1 MSRYWR
7 RLLTTSCLIRSL
19 SILLRLLLI
28 SRVSSPLNFLLI
40 WCLLLQLCSA
50 WLTLLLCIWPLLMLL
65 RLILALTSYLLRFG
79 WLSLRLLICSCLFF
93 MLIRM
98 LNVLDLRS
106 WCLWGRLS
114 MVIMTTLL
122 QILLFYRFCSRN
134 LSLLLRHVLNQS
146 LLSQVTLGLLLL
158 LVIGYHMLF
167 LMYFW
172 IL

>member
-65 RLILALTSYLLRFG
+65 RLILALTSYLLRFC